1 MLKIFKNGAIQGG
14 EANWNYD
21 ESLKAIHFSGWVK
34 IKFGPFKKSVN
45 FDNHYHVERENLLS
59 ANVKQGMVIDL
70 ENGGKLEVLSVA
82 AGRALAQITSS
93 EYSGIIEFDITG
105 ELIDPIKVN
114 LKANYSGI
122 KLTIHAEKV

>member
-45 FDNHYHVERENLLS
+45 FDNHYHVEREKLLS
-59 ANVKQGMVIDL
+59 KNVVQGMVISLDDGTL
-70 ENGGKLEVLSVA
+70 TVLSVA

-105 ELIDPIKVN
+105 DLIDPIKVN